1 MMQRVKIEALD
12 TLIAKL
18 GTKPER
24 KWKRKKQR
32 RLVCHLLDLH
42 FFGLV
47 MD

>member
-24 KWKRKKQR
+24 KWKRKNNG
-32 RLVCHLLDLH
+32 VSYAIC
-42 FFGLV
+42 
-47 MD
+47 